1 MSTTRSQVGIDL
13 DQLPRMPLTRLRVL
27 WAEQIG
33 KAKPPVQKRLLIREL
48 AWRLQERTHGGVDAE
63 TTRLLQSAVRAVQQ
77 ARRERDADARAA
89 AQTTATTASDAAD
102 LKRAS
107 ASPRVKRLRQRA
119 AALSPSSRLVR
130 LWGGV
135 THEVT
140 VLDGGTR
147 YQYRDKE
154 YRSLSEI
161 ARLITGTHW
170 SGPRFFGTPVSRPSA
185 PHSPRLTASNRRT
198 T

>member
-1 MSTTRSQVGIDL
+1 MTKTRSQVDIDL

-63 TTRLLQSAVRAVQQ
+63 TTRLLQSAVLAVQQ
-77 ARRERDADARAA
+77 ARRERNADAQAA
-89 AQTTATTASDAAD
+89 V
-102 LKRAS
+102 S
-107 ASPRVKRLRQRA
+107 ASHGSEPDGSGAKRSTPSTRSPRRRTQPAPLP
-119 AALSPSSRLVR
+119 PSSRLVR
-130 LWGGV
+130 IWGGV

-140 VLDGGTR
+140 VLDGGKR
-147 YQYRDKE
+147 YRHREKE

-161 ARLITGTHW
+161 ASLITGIHW
-170 SGPRFFGTPVSRPSA
+170 SGPRFFGTSVSRAAA
-185 PHSPRLTASNRRT
+185 PHSPRLPASNRRT

>member
-1 MSTTRSQVGIDL
+1 MSMTRSQVDIDL

-63 TTRLLQSAVRAVQQ
+63 TARLLQSAMRAVGQ
-77 ARRERDADARAA
+77 ARRDRDADARAA
-89 AQTTATTASDAAD
+89 AQPTATNASEAAGPT
-102 LKRAS
+102 RAP
-107 ASPRVKRLRQRA
+107 APPRVKRSGQRP
-119 AALSPSSRLVR
+119 AALPPSSRMVR

-135 THEVT
+135 SHEVT
-140 VLDGGTR
+140 VLDGGKR
-147 YQYRDKE
+147 YRYREHE

-161 ARLITGTHW
+161 ARIITGTHW
-170 SGPRFFGTPVSRPSA
+170 SGPRFFGVAASSEA
-185 PHSPRLTASNRRT
+185 PNSKGGKR
-198 T
+198 

>member
-1 MSTTRSQVGIDL
+1 MTRSQVDIDL

-48 AWRLQERTHGGVDAE
+48 AWRLQERKHGGLDAE
-63 TTRLLQSAVRAVQQ
+63 TARLLQSAVRAVQQ
-77 ARRERDADARAA
+77 GRRDRDADGQPA
-89 AQTTATTASDAAD
+89 AQPTVATASDD
-102 LKRAS
+102 IGPKRSGAR
-107 ASPRVKRLRQRA
+107 PRVKRSGQRP
-119 AALSPSSRLVR
+119 AALPPSSRLVR
-130 LWGGV
+130 IWGGV

-140 VLDGGTR
+140 VLDGGKR
-147 YQYRDKE
+147 YRYREHE

-161 ARLITGTHW
+161 ARIITGTHW
-170 SGPRFFGTPVSRPSA
+170 SGPRFFGTSVPPIASA
-185 PHSPRLTASNRRT
+185 KAPRQAASNRRT